1 MLWLTP
7 VTPGV
12 QEAEVGRSVQ
22 VQSQPGLHSEE
33 RQSEVVTGWRG
44 REEKGK
50 GKGEKR
56 GKERQA
62 DEHGREGEG
71 KRGKER
77 LRVNSSRGTQGKP
90 GRFPSLIWPT
100 LTHFLLPARL
110 PVFWLNGQHSP
121 KFITA
126 DCLVKLWQAFS
137 RQVALPS
144 SRWFGEETL

>member
-1 MLWLTP
+1 MQWLIP

-44 REEKGK
+44 REEKRK

-62 DEHGREGEG
+62 DECGSEGEG

-90 GRFPSLIWPT
+90 GRFPALILANINPFPFT
-100 LTHFLLPARL
+100 SS
-110 PVFWLNGQHSP
+110 SP
-121 KFITA
+121 SV
-126 DCLVKLWQAFS
+126 LVKWPDQPQVQSQLTVSCQALASLF
-137 RQVALPS
+137 
-144 SRWFGEETL
+144 